1 MNKELLIK
9 HINGEG
15 LSDEEREKVIDWI
28 DKSEQNEEYYLGLM
42 ESVIVEKV
50 TRKDPDMAISKG
62 EKRDAFAAILSRI
75 NGFNVSHTLLF
86 ADRSRRK
93 LKWLVSLSA
102 CAVILLCVSVT
113 LNYLQYTQN
122 NLLKTLPDNVA
133 ENGAAAVVSV
143 VHKEQTF
150 YTENGVKAKIML
162 PDSSVVWLNSGSSIT
177 YPQEFANDE
186 RLVKFSGEGYFEVR
200 KNEDVPMIVTTPR
213 GMRVTVLGT
222 KFHICSYNDDADEQA
237 TLFSGKIN
245 ISRVIG
251 NEVVVKE
258 KVMKP
263 LESVNFSMANKAVL
277 VANSDT
283 TKKIAWKNGELIF
296 DKTPMAEVIKK
307 LERWHGVDVIVT
319 DSTILKH
326 SFTAKFSSESVV
338 QIMELLRFTTPVDF
352 KIENNKVF
360 LSERKN

>member
-9 HINGEG
+9 HINGER
-15 LSDEEREKVIDWI
+15 LSDEEREKVINWI
-28 DKSEQNEEYYLGLM
+28 DKSEQNEEYYLELM

-50 TRKDPDMAISKG
+50 TRRTPNVEISK
-62 EKRDAFAAILSRI
+62 EERRDAFAAILSRI
-75 NGFNVSHTLLF
+75 NGFNVAHTLSF
-86 ADRSRRK
+86 AGKSMRK
-93 LKWLVSLSA
+93 MKWLVSLSA
-102 CAVILLCVSVT
+102 CAVILLCASVT
-113 LNYLQYTQN
+113 LNYIQYSKNKLLDTELSSAVGDRAVAMATIVN
-122 NLLKTLPDNVA
+122 N
-133 ENGAAAVVSV
+133 
-143 VHKEQTF
+143 EQTF

-177 YPQEFANDE
+177 YPQEFATHQ

-245 ISRVIG
+245 ISRVID

-263 LESVNFSMANKAVL
+263 LESVNFSRANKAVL

>member
-9 HINGEG
+9 HINGKG
-15 LSDEEREKVIDWI
+15 LSEEERAEVISWI
-28 DKSEQNEEYYLGLM
+28 DESEQNEKYYLELM
-42 ESVIVEKV
+42 ECVIVEKV
-50 TRKDPDMAISKG
+50 TRKTPDVAISKG
-62 EKRDAFAAILSRI
+62 EKRDAFAAVLSRI
-75 NGFNVSHTLLF
+75 NGFNVTHALPF
-86 ADRSRRK
+86 ADRSRRT
-93 LKWLVSLSA
+93 LRWLASLSA
-102 CAVILLCVSVT
+102 CAVILLCISLT
-113 LNYLQYTQN
+113 LNYLQYSQN
-122 NLLKTLPDNVA
+122 NLLKILPGSAAGNGVKAVA
-133 ENGAAAVVSV
+133 SV
-143 VHKEQTF
+143 VHNEQTF

-200 KNEDVPMIVTTPR
+200 KNEGAPMIVTTPR
-213 GMRVTVLGT
+213 GMKVTVLGT

-251 NEVVVKE
+251 NKVVVKE

-283 TKKIAWKNGELIF
+283 TKKIAWKNGELLF
-296 DKTPMAEVIKK
+296 DKTPMVEVIKK
-307 LERWHGVDVIVT
+307 LVRWHGVDVIVK

-326 SFTAKFSSESVV
+326 SITAKFSSESVV